1 MRPLARLACAL
12 LLGLAA
18 CEAEPLAEG
27 EDAPAADVLA
37 DDAAADGAVFAD
49 VVEAPDGPRLVTDG
63 GPGQDTGLGADT
75 GAITDAGMDAGAPA
89 DAAPD
94 SGALDAS
101 SPDAEPALD
110 ARAVDAGLIDAGP
123 ADVGSLD
130 AAGLA
135 DAAARDAAAPDASP
149 PDASAAADAAAPDAS
164 SAADAAPRDAAAP
177 DAAPRDAAAPD
188 AAPDAAPRD
197 AAAADAAAPDAAPR
211 DAAAPDAAAPDAA
224 PRDASAPDAALDA
237 GVLDASSPADAGG
250 DPTNPAATPTV
261 CTPPV
266 GRFDVSNPTTVVG
279 NGTAA
284 SCTEAALTTALAA
297 GGVITF
303 ACGPLPVTIPI
314 TSEKVLRTNTDT
326 ILDGGGR
333 VTLDGAQTT
342 RILRF
347 ENNNYRVGTR
357 RVVLQRLTLING
369 RATGTPLPP
378 ATPPLS
384 QGFGLDGGG
393 GAVFVRD
400 GLLFVIDSL
409 FRGNQAAP
417 LGPDVGGGAIYAL
430 GTTNVTIVGS
440 RFVSNSA
447 SNGGA
452 LGALQA
458 TLTVVNSVFE
468 TNHAVGHGAN
478 AVDAQGRQIG
488 SGGLGGAVYVDGQ
501 DTGLVTVCGSRFAGN
516 DALSLGGAF
525 FRVAEVRSPMVIDRS
540 TFDGN
545 RNLVPPPGESTGAGA
560 AYIQGCT
567 TTLTNTTFA
576 RNSSPEAGGA
586 LRLHDSALTM
596 TNCTLAENS
605 ADGLGGAMFVGTDV
619 TGRIQSTTFGN
630 NRITGGPGRFSAAI
644 SAFPG
649 TPLTVADT
657 LFAGN
662 SSTDSFNPVAC
673 GFAPLTDGGGNLQ
686 WPRNRPNGSPD
697 TACTTNITWADPQL
711 GALAANGGPTETMLP
726 GTTSPA
732 RTSGL
737 SCPATDQRGLPRP
750 AMGCA
755 SGAAQP

>member
-1 MRPLARLACAL
+1 MRSLARLACAL
-12 LLGLAA
+12 LVGLAA

-27 EDAPAADVLA
+27 EDASQADVLA
-37 DDAAADGAVFAD
+37 DVAAATDAAAAD
-49 VVEAPDGPRLVTDG
+49 VVEAPDGPPLVTDG
-63 GPGQDTGLGADT
+63 GPGQDAGLGAD
-75 GAITDAGMDAGAPA
+75 AGASA
-89 DAAPD
+89 DAELDSGASADAEPD

-101 SPDAEPALD
+101 AADVEPAPD
-110 ARAVDAGLIDAGP
+110 ARAVDAGLADAGP
-123 ADVGSLD
+123 ADAGSLD

-135 DAAARDAAAPDASP
+135 DATPRDAAAPDASP
-149 PDASAAADAAAPDAS
+149 PPDASAPDAGARDATAGDATPAADAAPRDAAARDATPAADAAPRDAAAPDATP
-164 SAADAAPRDAAAP
+164 AADAAPRDAAAP
-177 DAAPRDAAAPD
+177 DAAPRDATAPD
-188 AAPDAAPRD
+188 AT
-197 AAAADAAAPDAAPR
+197 
-211 DAAAPDAAAPDAA
+211 
-224 PRDASAPDAALDA
+224 LDA
-237 GVLDASSPADAGG
+237 GVLDAASPADAGG

-303 ACGPLPVTIPI
+303 SCGPLPVTIPI

-393 GAVFVRD
+393 GAIFVRD

-478 AVDAQGRQIG
+478 AEDAQGRQIG

-560 AYIQGCT
+560 AYIHGCT

-697 TACTTNITWADPQL
+697 TACTTNVTWADPQL

-737 SCPATDQRGLPRP
+737 SCPSTDQRGLPRP
-750 AMGCA
+750 PMACA